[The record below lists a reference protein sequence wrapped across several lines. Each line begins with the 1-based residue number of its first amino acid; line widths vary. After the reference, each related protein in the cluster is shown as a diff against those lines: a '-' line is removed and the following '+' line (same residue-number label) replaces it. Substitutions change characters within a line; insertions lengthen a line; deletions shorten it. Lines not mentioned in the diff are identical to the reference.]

1 MPGGAKARLFVAVDP
16 PVEVREEL
24 AAWARDTASALG
36 LRGGRAAGRPL
47 RLLEPHGLHLTLCF
61 LGSRPVE
68 EIEVIVAALNGREA
82 RISPLSLGAPLWLP
96 PRRPRTLAVEV
107 HDQGGWLA
115 ELQADVARAISRAS
129 GWQPERR
136 RFAAHITV
144 ARLREGA
151 VADRR
156 SRGAP
161 LRLPPTPQLRFTPEA
176 LILYRSQ
183 LHPAGAIYEEIGRG
197 DLLDAER

>member
-16 PVEVREEL
+16 PLAAREEL
-24 AAWARDTASALG
+24 AAWARAAASALG
-36 LRGGRAAGRPL
+36 LRGGRVAGRPL
-47 RLLEPHGLHLTLCF
+47 RLLDPHGLHLTMCF

-68 EIEVIVAALNGREA
+68 EIEAIVAALSGREA
-82 RISPLSLGAPLWLP
+82 RISPLSLGAPLLLP
-96 PRRPRTLAVEV
+96 PKRPRALAVEV
-107 HDQGGWLA
+107 HDEGGWLA
-115 ELQADVARAISRAS
+115 ELQAAVAAAISQAS

-144 ARLREGA
+144 VRLREGA

-156 SRGAP
+156 SQGAP

-176 LILYRSQ
+176 LVLYRSE
-183 LHPAGAIYEEIGRG
+183 LHPTGAVYEEIGRG
-197 DLLDAER
+197 DLLEAER